1 MTRNK
6 VVLTGAGGT
15 IASLWIQALRERY
28 DLVPV
33 DVRTTHRD
41 GHPIEGVQII
51 DLLDRDRSSLRQCI
65 ADAYAVVHGGFV
77 RSSPP
82 ETPESRLWTE
92 MQNVAMAANVYQA
105 ALEAQVRRV
114 VVASSNH
121 ATDYYESLIL
131 DGRMDLVTPET
142 KTASYGFYGWAKE
155 AIEDLGFVYALG
167 EQTGRPLA
175 NVQLR
180 IGAPRETD
188 LERCPL
194 GDLRC
199 MRRALATYISRR
211 DMVQL
216 LIKSI
221 ETDDIRNDQGVPFQI
236 FYGISNNSYAFWS
249 IANARAVVA
258 YEPEDNS
265 EVRFTETIERF
276 IRAASEKER

>member
-77 RSSPP
+77 RASPP

-121 ATDYYESLIL
+121 ATDYYESFIL

-155 AIEDLGFVYALG
+155 AIERFSHASTESERKGKS
-167 EQTGRPLA
+167 GRNA
-175 NVQLR
+175 SSRVR
-180 IGAPRETD
+180 
-188 LERCPL
+188 LE
-194 GDLRC
+194 
-199 MRRALATYISRR
+199 
-211 DMVQL
+211 
-216 LIKSI
+216 
-221 ETDDIRNDQGVPFQI
+221 GVRQHN
-236 FYGISNNSYAFWS
+236 GC
-249 IANARAVVA
+249 RH
-258 YEPEDNS
+258 
-265 EVRFTETIERF
+265 
-276 IRAASEKER
+276 AASTSRLCP